1 MDVGEVGEFGFG
13 LGFDDEVEGGG
24 EVVLGGA
31 EGFANE
37 PFEPVSLVGF
47 AVAAGGGDSEA
58 GGSRVR
64 AAKDLDGEEVAC
76 AVLAFASGAQEV
88 VAAQEAPPLGKGK
101 GQTVSRLRPWRRRRL
116 STLRPAAVAMR
127 ERKPWVFFRRRL
139 LG

>member
-1 MDVGEVGEFGFG
+1 MGEFDFG
-13 LGFDDEVEGGG
+13 LRLNDEVEGGG
-24 EVVLGGA
+24 ELVLSGA

-37 PFEPVSLVGF
+37 PFEPVSFVRF

-58 GGSRVR
+58 GGSRVG
-64 AAKDLDGEEVAC
+64 AMEDLDGEEVAG
-76 AVLAFASGAQEV
+76 AMLAFAGRAQEV

-116 STLRPAAVAMR
+116 RTLRPAAVAMR